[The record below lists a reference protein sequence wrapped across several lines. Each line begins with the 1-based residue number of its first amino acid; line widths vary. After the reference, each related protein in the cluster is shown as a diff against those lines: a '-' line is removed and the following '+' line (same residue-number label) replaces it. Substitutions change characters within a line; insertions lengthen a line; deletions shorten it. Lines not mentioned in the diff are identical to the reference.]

1 MKRYALV
8 IGIGEYDSPN
18 LGALSKPANDARA
31 IAKILKDHGNFQEV
45 TLLSGTRTKPSHVDY
60 DKFAQVLEKFLKQ
73 AANQDALIYF
83 TGHGF
88 TLEESRFV
96 KRGYLAT
103 SSCKVKFKDKRIIS
117 QEEGFSFDDLN
128 GLIQEANLSSLLMLL
143 DCCHSGFLIE
153 DDLVKK
159 SLLAFSRNNYCLI
172 AACRSFQEAYALKSK
187 DHSVFTGTLLESLRS
202 ENARQGTVTA
212 LDTFGFIDRE
222 LQGSGQE
229 PIFLGMG
236 GAIPIVSYAAV
247 AEIVPDETCPYQG
260 LEAFTE
266 KTAAFFFGR
275 EKDIEKLW
283 QALEQRNFVAV
294 IGASGSGKSSLVRA
308 GLIPAL
314 KQSGTNWVVLE
325 PMKPGLKPLQCL
337 EETLE
342 PLFQGIENQRLLDNC
357 INDESSQGMLPLVEA
372 LPSDQRVLLVVD
384 QFEELFTVSKPAQ
397 SRRLIQLLCQVAEIP
412 KARLAVVMTMRADF
426 VESCLRYEALKR
438 LIEAAVYVSPLA
450 GSDLVS
456 AIAQPA
462 EKQGYHLTPDL
473 LAEIIKDTQAEPG
486 FLPLLQFALTN
497 LWELRDRQQYQ
508 LTTAGYQTIGRLAGA
523 LNDHADQIYRHRDY
537 IDPYTGAI
545 NLTPTQ
551 ARPPQEQDWIRGI
564 LLRLVRSQE
573 GEKDTRQRQ
582 PRTSLLELAGNTP
595 ATQQQIALVL
605 ESLIKGRLLVSEQN
619 SIDLAHE
626 ALILGWE
633 RLADWC
639 EESRELRRLSQRLE
653 AARLD
658 WEKDQQNPDL
668 SPAEKDRN
676 LMMGGLLA
684 AVREQWEDL
693 TPYLQDASKD
703 KPFWQRSE
711 AHEQDRITTL
721 QRALTESRLREL
733 AARANYLV
741 LVQARTGLELA
752 VQAMG
757 ENLENFPAQLLS
769 TVQGSLHQALNLAR
783 LPDTFQGHQ
792 AAVRSVAFSP
802 DGQTIVSGSDD
813 NTIRLWSRD
822 GTPIG
827 QPFQG
832 HQSYVRSVA
841 FSPDGQT
848 IVSGSADN
856 TIRLWRGNWQ
866 AWLGVCGVRLG
877 YHLVSEDPKV
887 ELLTDDPGAVLRSD
901 DPAITT
907 TQKACATCQKYV
919 WSDGAGRKDLAKLLR
934 RQGKDLARLG
944 KTELAVA
951 KFRQAVIY
959 DPALQEELQQFEQA
973 LASE

>member
-8 IGIGEYDSPN
+8 IGIGDYDSLPK
-18 LGALSKPANDARA
+18 LSKPANDARA
-31 IAKILKDHGNFQEV
+31 IAKVLKDHGDFQEV
-45 TLLSGTRTKPSHVDY
+45 TLLSGTKSKPGWVDY
-60 DKFAQVLEKFLKQ
+60 GKLDEELVKFLKQ

-88 TLEESRFV
+88 TVEESEFDQ
-96 KRGYLAT
+96 RGYLAT
-103 SSCKVKFKDKRIIS
+103 SSCKVKLKDKRIIS
-117 QEEGFSFDDLN
+117 QEEGLSFNKLN
-128 GLIQEANLSSLLMLL
+128 GLIQKANLSSLLMLL

-153 DDLVKK
+153 DELVKK

-172 AACRSFQEAYALKSK
+172 AACRSFQESYALKSK

-212 LDTFGFIDRE
+212 LDTFGFIDRQ
-222 LQGSGQE
+222 LKGSGQE

-236 GAIPIVSYAAV
+236 GAIPIVSYGLV
-247 AEIVPDETCPYQG
+247 AEVVPDETCPYQG

-266 KTAAFFFGR
+266 ETAAFFFGR

-342 PLFQGIENQRLLDNC
+342 PLFQGIENQRLLDTC
-357 INDESSQGMLPLVEA
+357 INDEVNQDQESQGMLPLVEA
-372 LPSDQRVLLVVD
+372 LPPDQRVLLVVD

-397 SRRLIQLLCQVAEIP
+397 SRRLIQLLCQVAEMP
-412 KARLAVVMTMRADF
+412 RARLAVVMTMRADF
-426 VESCLRYEALKR
+426 VEACLHDEALKR
-438 LIEAAVYVSPLA
+438 VIEAAVYVSSPS
-450 GSDLVS
+450 GGDLVS
-456 AIAQPA
+456 AITRPAQ
-462 EKQGYHLTPDL
+462 KQGYQLAPDL
-473 LAEIIKDTQAEPG
+473 LTEIAKDTREEPG
-486 FLPLLQFALTN
+486 FLPLLQFALTK
-497 LWELRDRQQYQ
+497 LWELRDNQSHQ

-523 LNDHADQIYRHRDY
+523 LNDHADQIYRDRDY

-551 ARPPQEQDWIRGI
+551 ERPQQGQDWIRVI
-564 LLRLVRSQE
+564 LLRLVRTSE

-582 PRTSLLELAGNTP
+582 PRTTLLELAGTTP
-595 ATQQQIALVL
+595 ATQQQMGLVL
-605 ESLIKGRLLVSEQN
+605 ESLIKGRLLVSEQD
-619 SIDLAHE
+619 SVDLAHE

-633 RLADWC
+633 RLAGWC

-653 AARLD
+653 AARLE

-668 SPAEKDRN
+668 KPEEKDRN

-684 AVREQWEDL
+684 AVREQWEAL
-693 TPYLQDASKD
+693 QPYLQNLSKD
-703 KPFWQRSE
+703 EPFWQRSD

-721 QRALTESRLREL
+721 QRALTESRLREM
-733 AARANYLV
+733 ATK
-741 LVQARTGLELA
+741 VQNILPFQPRTALELA

-792 AAVRSVAFSP
+792 SSVMSVAFSP
-802 DGQTIVSGSDD
+802 DGKTIVSGSED
-813 NTIRLWSRD
+813 NTIRLWSID

-832 HQSYVRSVA
+832 HQASVWSVA
-841 FSPDGQT
+841 FSPDGKT
-848 IVSGSADN
+848 IVSGSEDK
-856 TIRLWRGNWQ
+856 TIRLWQGNWQ
-866 AWLGVCGVRLG
+866 AWLKVSSVRLG
-877 YHLVSEDPKV
+877 YHLVSEDPEV

-901 DPAITT
+901 DPTITT
-907 TQKACATCQKYV
+907 TQKACATCQKYA
-919 WSDGAGRKDLAKLLR
+919 WSDGKGRKELAKILR
-934 RQGKDLARLG
+934 RQGNDLAHLR
-944 KTELAVA
+944 KTELAAV
-951 KFRQAVIY
+951 KLRQAAEYENTQTSEVFSK
-959 DPALQEELQQFEQA
+959 P
-973 LASE
+973 LA